1 MPFIRVNSLTVHYQL
16 DGPAAAPVILFG
28 NSLGTNLH
36 LWDAQLPALRERFR
50 LLRYDMRGHGMTDA
64 PAEAYTIDQL
74 AYDALGLLDALKLD
88 KARYCGLS
96 IGGMIGQRLG
106 VKAPGRFLQL
116 ALCNTGMSIGTPQLW
131 QDRIAAVRQGGLGPM
146 VDGVM
151 QRWFTPASFKN
162 KPELLAGYRN
172 MLVRTPADGYI
183 GCCRAIAGTDL
194 AAARASPVRRWWWWA
209 LTMPPRRP
217 NSVAPSRGPSRAPSW
232 SRSPARAIS
241 RRRSSRRR
249 STRRLPDSSSRSA
262 GWRTISF
269 TNAAS
274 KSASKCWVRRMS
286 SAR

>member
-1 MPFIRVNSLTVHYQL
+1 MPFIRVNGLTVHYQL
-16 DGPAAAPVILFG
+16 EGPAAAPVILFG

-36 LWDAQLPALRERFR
+36 LWDAQLPVLRERFR

-64 PAEAYTIDQL
+64 PAEAYTIDLL
-74 AYDALGLLDALKLD
+74 ADDALGLLDALKLD

-106 VKAPGRFLQL
+106 AKAPGRFLQL

-194 AAARASPVRRWWWWA
+194 AADVARIACPTLVVVGA
-209 LTMPPRRP
+209 DDAATPPEL
-217 NSVAPSRGPSRAPSW
+217 G
-232 SRSPARAIS
+232 RAIA
-241 RRRSSRRR
+241 R
-249 STRRLPDSSSRSA
+249 TVKGAKLVEIAGAGHISA
-262 GWRTISF
+262 AEQPAAV
-269 TNAAS
+269 NAAL
-274 KSASKCWVRRMS
+274 AGFFQ
-286 SAR
+286 